1 MKKIIIT
8 MIMFITFISAF
19 YNSFAF
25 EIGEKSLVSLGECE
39 RYLTYNG
46 RPVKTTYIAMEKD
59 GKYYPAYCLDV
70 NLPGIESTNYT
81 VNGGRKVQD
90 VNVWRAIINGFPYKS
105 VQELGAANEQEAFT
119 ATKHAVYTLLYNRD
133 TSTYGAV
140 DSDSG
145 RRTYQIYLNIV
156 NNARN
161 SSENMI
167 DNPSLN
173 INSESKQW
181 EIDEIEKD
189 CVSKTYSITS
199 NVSAGSVTIELEGNF
214 PEGIK
219 ISNMKNQTK
228 TNFGVGEKFKIIIP
242 IQNMIK
248 EDEFTIK
255 AKADLETKP
264 VVYGSTNVPGTQD
277 YALTGY
283 MFENAETKLKEYYF
297 KNITKLRI
305 IKKAYGTENRLEG
318 VKFNLLNDRKEI
330 VKEDLITDE
339 NGEIVLENMLPGF
352 YYIQEKETLENY
364 NLYTD
369 LVEIDLD
376 LNEEYEFTLNNVE
389 KEEKE
394 YEKTFEV
401 VEVIPSYEVETYD
414 VKNIKKLPVT
424 GY

>member
-1 MKKIIIT
+1 
-8 MIMFITFISAF
+8 
-19 YNSFAF
+19 
-25 EIGEKSLVSLGECE
+25 
-39 RYLTYNG
+39 
-46 RPVKTTYIAMEKD
+46 MEKD

-401 VEVIPSYEVETYD
+401 VEVIPSYKVETYD